1 MAATPGTF
9 QRARRPE
16 QIQQRR
22 ESILTAARSLLQSQ
36 PIAEVS
42 LRELGDEV
50 GLAMSNVLRY
60 FDSREAIF
68 LELLDA
74 AWRSWLDLLGPELRA
89 AVRGQRTAGPA
100 RARRV
105 AATVTESLVDQPL
118 LCELLSA
125 QATVLE
131 RNISLDYARDFKRRV
146 LSHYDRLAGQLREA
160 LPTLDPPASLHC
172 ARVIVALTA
181 GLWPY
186 AHPTPAVA
194 AALTEL
200 GRLPPQENFPIS
212 LRQALEYQLIGAA
225 DQA

>member
-1 MAATPGTF
+1 MAATPDTF

-16 QIQQRR
+16 QVQRRR
-22 ESILTAARSLLQSQ
+22 ESILAAARSLAQAQ
-36 PIAEVS
+36 PVAEVS
-42 LRELGDEV
+42 LRELADEV

-74 AWRSWLDLLGPELRA
+74 AYKSWLDLLESALPA

-105 AATVTESLVDQPL
+105 AATLTESLIGQPL

-131 RNISLDYARDFKRRV
+131 RNISLDYARDFKRRA
-146 LSHYDRLAGQLREA
+146 LAHHDRLAGQLRQA
-160 LPTLDPPASLHC
+160 LPALATPASLHC
-172 ARVIVALTA
+172 AFMVVALTA
-181 GLWPY
+181 GLWPFS
-186 AHPTPAVA
+186 HPTTAVST
-194 AALTEL
+194 ALAEL
-200 GRLPPQENFPIS
+200 GQLPPQENFRVT
-212 LRQALEYQLIGAA
+212 LRRALEYQLAGAA
-225 DQA
+225 GES